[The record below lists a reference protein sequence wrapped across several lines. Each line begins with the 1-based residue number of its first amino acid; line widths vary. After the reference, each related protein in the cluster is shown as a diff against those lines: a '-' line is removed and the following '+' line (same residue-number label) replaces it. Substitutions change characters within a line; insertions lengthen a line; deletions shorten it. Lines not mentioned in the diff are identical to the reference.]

1 MSGKNALR
9 MIFFALVLM
18 VIIGGGYTADCVFA
32 ESGERDVTLDISMAS
47 SPDFK
52 IFDKTGKEV
61 EKVSSEKLP
70 KEEREIKTNGFDF
83 TTEVM
88 QWKLKLTPG
97 EYAFKVYNLIGT
109 LNSETVFKV
118 TENGDN
124 HHHFVVYNINI
135 YDSDNPDADIKCS
148 AKVTDAD
155 DREIKVTDY
164 KFESEFEENGEK
176 VKAKEIR
183 KNFSSNS

>member
-18 VIIGGGYTADCVFA
+18 VIIGGAYTADCVFA
-32 ESGERDVTLDISMAS
+32 ESGEREVTLDISVVTS
-47 SPDFK
+47 ENLK

-70 KEEREIKTNGFDF
+70 KEEREIKANGVDF
-83 TTEVM
+83 TTVEVR

-97 EYAFKVYNLIGT
+97 EYAFKVYDGNEK
-109 LNSETVFKV
+109 LNSETDFKV
-118 TENGDN
+118 TENGDD
-124 HHHFVVYNINI
+124 HHHFVVYKIAI
-135 YDSDNPDADIKCS
+135 YDKNNPNADIKCS

-164 KFESEFEENGEK
+164 KFESEFEGIHG
-176 VKAKEIR
+176 AAP
-183 KNFSSNS
+183 